1 MPQKRTRVKKAGIMV
16 VPKEPL
22 SPKERQWLEDLKKG
36 SGEMGKPVKP
46 KPYRPKTKPKPKP
59 KPKKK
64 KKKESPVKTLLYK
77 GRPVGKRKRSVS
89 V

>member
-1 MPQKRTRVKKAGIMV
+1 MAQKRTRVKKAGIKI
-16 VPKEPL
+16 VPKEPP
-22 SPKERQWLEDLKKG
+22 SPKERQRLEDLKKG

-59 KPKKK
+59 KKK

-77 GRPVGKRKRSVS
+77 GRPIGSRKRSVS